1 MNRKAILTFLFFLPI
16 RAFGQAA
23 AQPQTAHCTFSDGK
37 KITVTYSPE
46 ERTSYRLSTDEPLI
60 TARGITVPA
69 GEYTVIHGWER
80 YGHFLVL
87 QKATATGASPQLPRI
102 PMSASTVSVSQ
113 KKGAMSFVSTGGS
126 CTMQLASEQSNTLLT
141 LEFTEKNTDLPVIP

>member
-1 MNRKAILTFLFFLPI
+1 MNRKAILTFLFFLSI
-16 RAFGQAA
+16 RTFGQAA
-23 AQPQTAHCTFSDGK
+23 GQPQTAHCTFSDGK

-69 GEYTVIHGWER
+69 GDYRVVRIWER
-80 YGHFLVL
+80 NGHSLIL
-87 QKATATGASPQLPRI
+87 QKTPQAGESSQLPPI
-102 PMSASTVSVSQ
+102 PMSASTLSVPQ